1 MNRSQNILMLG
12 LSLTGIVASSIKHD
26 DNEFND
32 EHDELCHYFCLN
44 TIFCSGSTAA
54 TILVES
60 SRISLRCYSADFIV
74 GRIYLVCG
82 LFERFS
88 CLFWAINTRHI
99 YEAYHT
105 WKMFA
110 PIPSHSIAGLGR
122 MKKEEFV
129 YFINLFLSACLWSLF
144 RWIISCARPLQNN
157 NFSICITRWC
167 LWCAMREAWIEKR
180 AKALIIC
187 LWILFSGGFR
197 RRRRGILIML
207 RKSIMDHYYYGVPLN
222 EIESESTRGREE

>member
-1 MNRSQNILMLG
+1 MNSTTNTTSCVIIFVWTQFSARDRPLHREFLLNHLG
-12 LSLTGIVASSIKHD
+12 SPFG
-26 DNEFND
+26 
-32 EHDELCHYFCLN
+32 
-44 TIFCSGSTAA
+44 
-54 TILVES
+54 
-60 SRISLRCYSADFIV
+60 RCYSADFIV

-82 LFERFS
+82 LFELVS

-122 MKKEEFV
+122 REKEEFV
-129 YFINLFLSACLWSLF
+129 YFINLFLSARLWSLF

-167 LWCAMREAWIEKR
+167 LWENWIEKR

-197 RRRRGILIML
+197 RRRRRILIML

-222 EIESESTRGREE
+222 EIESESTRGWSEQFWVISRTFYMETPPKGTN